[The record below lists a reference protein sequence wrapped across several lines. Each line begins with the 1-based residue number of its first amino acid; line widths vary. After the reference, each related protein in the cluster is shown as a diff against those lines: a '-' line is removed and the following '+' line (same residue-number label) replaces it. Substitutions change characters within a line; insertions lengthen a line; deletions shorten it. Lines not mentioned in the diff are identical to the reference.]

1 MIVRKSRAIWLT
13 KTVDTAVSYL
23 VHVVVYAVPACP
35 ADTGKVCLSVVKY
48 DFMPFLLDIV

>member
-1 MIVRKSRAIWLT
+1 MRKSRAIWLT
-13 KTVDTAVSYL
+13 KAVDIAVSLL

-35 ADTGKVCLSVVKY
+35 ADTGKVCLSVVKR